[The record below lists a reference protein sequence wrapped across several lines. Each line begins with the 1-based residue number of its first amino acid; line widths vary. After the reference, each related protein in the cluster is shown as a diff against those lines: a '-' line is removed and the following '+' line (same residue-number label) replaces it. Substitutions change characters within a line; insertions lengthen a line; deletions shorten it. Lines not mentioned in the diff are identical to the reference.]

1 MLALLPVDCLLS
13 RRPGGY
19 LVSGYHGHRDGGR
32 RAAVLQRAA
41 AQSHE
46 NDPRQ
51 PASQTEEPAQ
61 GTKTEQLV
69 WSAISSCGCG
79 HPAIKHLNH
88 SNRNTHQHVDT
99 PASGDCIITCL

>member
-1 MLALLPVDCLLS
+1 MGTPYWMAPELISRLPYGPEVLLDIYCYLLCKQARLFYLLTVS
-13 RRPGGY
+13 LCPGGY

-32 RAAVLQRAA
+32 GAAVLQRAA

-61 GTKTEQLV
+61 GTKT
-69 WSAISSCGCG
+69 
-79 HPAIKHLNH
+79 KH
-88 SNRNTHQHVDT
+88 R
-99 PASGDCIITCL
+99 